1 MTSEWSPRRGKT
13 RRYTNSGKKV
23 HKLIFIFLCAICF
36 SILQTH
42 KSLLRSPKQ
51 ISQKNP
57 ESTLCIFLPEL
68 VLVERVNPTSSVLLR
83 RITAKGSLFLS
94 IYSSTVSQIT
104 SFSDPFN
111 QAFFNERIKP
121 SLCSGARN
129 RKFIDHILTS
139 DFILHIE

>member
-1 MTSEWSPRRGKT
+1 MLPHSFKKMNMNLCL
-13 RRYTNSGKKV
+13 YTNSGKEV

-68 VLVERVNPTSSVLLR
+68 VLFV
-83 RITAKGSLFLS
+83 S
-94 IYSSTVSQIT
+94 I
-104 SFSDPFN
+104 D
-111 QAFFNERIKP
+111 
-121 SLCSGARN
+121 L
-129 RKFIDHILTS
+129 ILTY
-139 DFILHIE
+139 